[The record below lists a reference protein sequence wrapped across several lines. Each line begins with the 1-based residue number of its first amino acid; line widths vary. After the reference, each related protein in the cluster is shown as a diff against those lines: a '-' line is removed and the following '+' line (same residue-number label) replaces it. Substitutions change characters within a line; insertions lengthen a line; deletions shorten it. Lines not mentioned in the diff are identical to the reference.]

1 MSLNRKSLPG
11 VGDPA
16 PLFEVRTEKGMIR
29 FPEYSQGCWTV
40 FFAHPANFTTAWR
53 MYSTLLA
60 LKESWFNARNTKLIA
75 LSNEP
80 IRHNEWSDKVRRY
93 IGIYLKAPVIEDLDF
108 SIATLYGMAS
118 GRRRHQPGYDRLVYI
133 IDPQGIIR
141 LIIYNPLKN
150 IEKDIADLEKQIKRL
165 IGYEGPELETADEDQ
180 QVKETALESTERS
193 DATINAYKPR
203 PAYFKKDKI
212 NLN

>member
-1 MSLNRKSLPG
+1 MSVNHKCLPG

-16 PLFEVRTEKGMIR
+16 PAFDAPTEKGVIR
-29 FPEYSQGCWTV
+29 FPEYSAGCWCV

-60 LKESWFNARNTKLIA
+60 LKESWFSARNTKLIA
-75 LSNEP
+75 LTNES
-80 IRHNEWSDKVRRY
+80 IRLNDWSDKVRRY

-108 SIATLYGMAS
+108 NVATLYGMAS
-118 GRRRHQPGYDRLVYI
+118 GRRRHQPGYDRLIYI

-150 IEKDIADLEKQIKRL
+150 IEQDIADLEKELKRMM
-165 IGYEGPELETADEDQ
+165 GYEGLDNEARETLEAQHAE
-180 QVKETALESTERS
+180 ETTERS

-203 PAYFKKDKI
+203 PAYFKKRKL

>member
-1 MSLNRKSLPG
+1 MSVHHSLPG

-16 PLFEVRTEKGMIR
+16 PCFKTLAEKGEIC
-29 FPEYSQGCWTV
+29 FPEYSQGCWCV

-60 LKESWFNARNTKLIA
+60 MKESWFSARNTKLIA

-80 IRHNEWSDKVRRY
+80 IRISEWSDKVRRY
-93 IGIYLKAPVIEDLDF
+93 IGIYLKAPIIEDLDF
-108 SIATLYGMAS
+108 RIATLYGMAS
-118 GRRRHQPGYDRLVYI
+118 GRRRHLPGYDRLIYI

-141 LIIYNPLKN
+141 LIIYNPLQN
-150 IEKDIADLEKQIKRL
+150 IEKDIADLEKELKRMM
-165 IGYEGPELETADEDQ
+165 GYEGADSEAEET
-180 QVKETALESTERS
+180 TASTAQSGNIPERS

-203 PAYFKKDKI
+203 PAYFKKKKLH
-212 NLN
+212 LN